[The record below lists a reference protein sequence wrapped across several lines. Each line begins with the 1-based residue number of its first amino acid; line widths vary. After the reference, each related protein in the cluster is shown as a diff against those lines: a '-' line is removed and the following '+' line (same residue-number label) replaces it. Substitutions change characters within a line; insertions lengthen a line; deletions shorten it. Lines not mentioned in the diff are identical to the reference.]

1 MLETTNSVLPCRF
14 VEYLYLELIGSTFCY
29 SKNGSLGL
37 KREERVGLFW
47 ADHMVFK
54 GKRRRGRGAIAAIN
68 RVRRGDYSRG
78 IIRILQVQV
87 NFIVTEITPLP
98 PGDN

>member
-29 SKNGSLGL
+29 SKNGRLGL
-37 KREERVGLFW
+37 KRGERVGLFW

>member
-14 VEYLYLELIGSTFCY
+14 VEYLYLELIGSTFCD
-29 SKNGSLGL
+29 SKNGGLGL

-54 GKRRRGRGAIAAIN
+54 GNRRKGEGNRCNKQSTKRG
-68 RVRRGDYSRG
+68 
-78 IIRILQVQV
+78 L
-87 NFIVTEITPLP
+87 
-98 PGDN
+98 

>member
-29 SKNGSLGL
+29 FKNGRLGL
-37 KREERVGLFW
+37 KRKERVELFW

-54 GKRRRGRGAIAAIN
+54 GKRGAIAAIN
-68 RVRRGDYSRG
+68 RVRRGDYG
-78 IIRILQVQV
+78 KL
-87 NFIVTEITPLP
+87 NA
-98 PGDN
+98 N

>member
-14 VEYLYLELIGSTFCY
+14 VEYLYLELIGSKFCY
-29 SKNGSLGL
+29 SKNGRLGL

-54 GKRRRGRGAIAAIN
+54 GTRRRGRGAIAIKQSTK
-68 RVRRGDYSRG
+68 RG
-78 IIRILQVQV
+78 L
-87 NFIVTEITPLP
+87 
-98 PGDN
+98 